1 VLRTIV
7 LVALCAGFSP
17 GLLAGEREI
26 YTGYTFGKNFDVT
39 ISEQDFK
46 NSPAWDQ
53 HADNPPLPAQKA
65 LKLAT
70 AAKDTLVHDSKTWK
84 WRPTEL
90 TLTNFGS
97 REDARKWYWAVRYQ
111 ADHAPD
117 PALSA
122 SAGVAPELTVI
133 VRMDG
138 TVVPPA
144 GDGPQERPSSTRTP
158 PPMPKPRSL
167 SETRFVERGLL
178 LHITDAFG
186 ITKDVRRPL
195 HSNTLFSHAIG
206 NNRYQIYI
214 NDEDLL
220 KAPEWKSDAENPPVS
235 TRKAIRLAS
244 QAKETLVKD
253 TPVYNWKFAEAA
265 LRLDQTGQRWYWLI
279 LFERRLRNGDA
290 EADAPKRLIGVL
302 MDGTVLKPTL
312 DNSP

>member
-1 VLRTIV
+1 MFRAIV
-7 LVALCAGFSP
+7 FVALCAGFPP
-17 GLLAGEREI
+17 GLLAGERETYI
-26 YTGYTFGKNFDVT
+26 GFTFGKNYAVT
-39 ISEQDFK
+39 ISEQDFQ
-46 NSPAWDQ
+46 NSPAWDP
-53 HADNPPLPAQKA
+53 HAENPPLAAQRA

-84 WRPTEL
+84 WRAAEL

-97 REDARKWYWAVRYQ
+97 RDDPRKWYWAVRYQ
-111 ADHAPD
+111 ADHAPE
-117 PALSA
+117 PALAA

-138 TVVPPA
+138 TVLPPA

-158 PPMPKPRSL
+158 PPMPKPLSL

-206 NNRYQIYI
+206 NNRYQIYLR
-214 NDEDLL
+214 DEDLL
-220 KAPEWKSDAENPPVS
+220 KGPEWKTDAANPPVS
-235 TRKAIRLAS
+235 ARKAIQLAS

-265 LRLDQTGQRWYWLI
+265 LRFEPIDQRWYWLI
-279 LFERRLRNGDA
+279 LLERRPRTGNVEEDA
-290 EADAPKRLIGVL
+290 RTRLFGVL
-302 MDGTVLKPTL
+302 MDGTALKPTL
-312 DNSP
+312 YEPR